1 MTRSLPVSHS
11 CNSRSGDEDVARS
24 ALRASVHTLC
34 IIGGLLLI
42 GLLGLAGPAAA
53 QSSAPSSVSV
63 PEEEQAATDERTALP
78 TRRPDGA
85 ALMHVVGESTF
96 LYNRPD
102 STAPVRRLPVRA
114 PLHRQE
120 CEEGWCRVRTDD
132 GRTGHVP
139 EDAVSNVWI
148 RVSKAERRVYLYR
161 GPVLDT
167 TFKAD
172 VGYNTFSD
180 KKRQGSEARRDHWR
194 TPEGVFYIVR
204 KNPSSSFY
212 KALVLN
218 YPTIDDA
225 ERGRQNDLISEAEH
239 DAIVDAQRNFEMPP
253 MDTDLGGWIE
263 IHGEGTGAATT
274 WTEGCVAVRN
284 QDMDRLWASVPVG
297 TPVLVE

>member
-1 MTRSLPVSHS
+1 MRMIVS
-11 CNSRSGDEDVARS
+11 V
-24 ALRASVHTLC
+24 
-34 IIGGLLLI
+34 LLV

-53 QSSAPSSVSV
+53 QQSAPSAPPATAALPGV
-63 PEEEQAATDERTALP
+63 EEAEEATALP
-78 TRRPDGA
+78 THRPETA
-85 ALMHVVGESTF
+85 ALSHVVGRATI

-102 STAPVRRLPVRA
+102 STAPVRRLPVRT

-139 EDAVSNVWI
+139 AAAISNVWI

-161 GPVLDT
+161 GPELAA

-180 KKRQGSEARRDHWR
+180 KKRQGSETLRDHWR
-194 TPEGVFYIVR
+194 TPEGVFYVIR

-218 YPTIDDA
+218 YPTIADA
-225 ERGRQNDLISEAEH
+225 KRGLQDDLISRPEYE
-239 DAIVDAQRNFEMPP
+239 AIVNAQRNFRMPP

-274 WTEGCVAVRN
+274 WTQGCVAVRN
-284 QDMDRLWASVPVG
+284 EDMNELWPTVEVG